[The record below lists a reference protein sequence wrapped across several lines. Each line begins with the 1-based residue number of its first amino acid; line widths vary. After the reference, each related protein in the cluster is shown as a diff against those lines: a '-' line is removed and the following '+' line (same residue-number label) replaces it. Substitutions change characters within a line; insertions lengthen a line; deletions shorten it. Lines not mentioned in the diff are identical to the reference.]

1 MKLRRHLVFNMAL
14 IKIKSESMD
23 LADDY
28 AFTGTVSGAGGGITE
43 ADQFRLTA
51 DTTTTQFDVT
61 SNLERVDSNGF
72 ARIGTGITESSG
84 IFSFPSTGI
93 YFIHANVSSNNSLDF
108 RIFTTTDNS
117 TYETATQMRGI
128 DLGNA
133 SGIHIFDVTDI
144 TTHKVKFRVENN
156 SGTIYG
162 HTGDSKT
169 YFTFIK
175 LGDT

>member
-1 MKLRRHLVFNMAL
+1 MAITRL
-14 IKIKSESMD
+14 NNNSVVSVSALPN
-23 LADDY
+23 LASLP
-28 AFTGTVSGAGGGITE
+28 FSVGITE

-51 DTTTTQFDVT
+51 DTTTLQFDVT

-72 ARIGTGITESSG
+72 AKIGTGITESSG

-128 DLGNA
+128 DLGNS

-156 SGTIYG
+156 SGTIFG
-162 HTGDSKT
+162 HTDDSKT